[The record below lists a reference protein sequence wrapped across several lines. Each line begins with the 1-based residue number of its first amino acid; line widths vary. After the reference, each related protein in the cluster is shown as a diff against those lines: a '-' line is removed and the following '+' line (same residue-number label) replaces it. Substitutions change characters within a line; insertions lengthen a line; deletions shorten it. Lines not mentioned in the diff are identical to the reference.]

1 MASIV
6 IRGEARHS
14 RLSEL
19 LDSLAS
25 SDREA
30 IRKPHPGLTLW
41 QTVRMVGL
49 QSRWF
54 DVSTLYKA
62 FSDVANDTTPCL
74 SSEEDADLADVW
86 VDLLDAESAV
96 FYLAG
101 VRFGEQIAEVGPVT
115 RRAIAAAI
123 LATARD
129 HWYAIVG
136 EAADE
141 DSWEAAAEWAAE
153 LEHEA
158 QGKSPS
164 KDARAQW
171 GALLDRLKGLH
182 PEQKEFL
189 GKLDNLLIEAI
200 PDLRRYMFKE
210 GRLDG
215 EAMSGG
221 ITQ

>member
-1 MASIV
+1 MVSTLIS
-6 IRGEARHS
+6 GEARHS

-25 SDREA
+25 PDRGE
-30 IRKPHPGLTLW
+30 IGKPHLGLTLW
-41 QTVRMVGL
+41 QTVRMYWL

-62 FSDVANDTTPCL
+62 FSDVANDTTPFL
-74 SSEEDADLADVW
+74 STEEDVDLADVW
-86 VDLLDAESAV
+86 VNLLDAESAV

-115 RRAIAAAI
+115 RRAIASAI

-141 DSWEAAAEWAAE
+141 DPWEAAAEWAAE
-153 LEHEA
+153 LEYEA
-158 QGKSPS
+158 QGKSSS
-164 KDARAQW
+164 KDAMAQW
-171 GALLDRLKGLH
+171 GALLDMLEGLH

-189 GKLDNLLIEAI
+189 GKLDNLLREAI

-215 EAMSGG
+215 EAVSGG